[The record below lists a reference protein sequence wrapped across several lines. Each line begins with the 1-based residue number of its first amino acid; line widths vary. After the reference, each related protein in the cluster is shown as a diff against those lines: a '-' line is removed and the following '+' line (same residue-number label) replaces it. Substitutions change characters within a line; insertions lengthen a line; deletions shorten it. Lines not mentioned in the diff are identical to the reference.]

1 MRPQLEAALAVLEHR
16 LLLRVLQ
23 YPVQEAVVVD
33 QMLIHTILRV
43 LVVQEVVAAEERLP
57 LQMVLTEQQI
67 PEVGVVE
74 VLEVVDLTHH
84 LAVTAALVS

>member
-1 MRPQLEAALAVLEHR
+1 VLAVLEHR

-43 LVVQEVVAAEERLP
+43 LVVQEVAAAEERLP

-74 VLEVVDLTHH
+74 VLAVVDLTHH
-84 LAVTAALVS
+84 LAVTAAPVS

>member
-57 LQMVLTEQQI
+57 LQMVLTELQI
-67 PEVGVVE
+67 PAAVVVE

-84 LAVTAALVS
+84 LAVTAAPVS